1 MKIKIKIEKPQKRK
15 SELRY
20 MQDIVQRYEAGEG
33 KGKAKGKEKGTKAT
47 ELKQSDAIDLWQ
59 RNQNRTKRNRVKF
72 KLNF

>member
-1 MKIKIKIEKPQKRK
+1 MKMKIEKPQKRK

-20 MQDIVQRYEAGEG
+20 VQDIVQHYEAGER
-33 KGKAKGKEKGTKAT
+33 KGEGKEKGTKAK